1 MSRALG
7 WGVDLCAGS
16 PKASMHLE
24 CGPGVMWTTRNF
36 GEAVPGVQTPL
47 GLTFWVDTSEVTLV
61 RTTADI
67 GAVARRRAVPSTR
80 VEERFM
86 AQFYGRMAGN
96 INRFRDLAD
105 RMPGSSGD
113 AFEEQIFGKVRS
125 GGTNHP
131 RRARYPITAVK
142 MPWAAWRTARA
153 QRRDRVSA
161 QAWWAAAVA
170 DPPTDLASA
179 RALFDGACLRFQ
191 KVVGQHGLVTML
203 AQGCYEQVAILARA
217 AGMPGAEAELITGYG
232 GLEETLL
239 LSELWKV
246 ARGGG
251 SLDGFVARHGY
262 HGPYSGDLSL
272 PSWREDSREVSAL
285 LSAYRSLPPEEQP
298 ELRQQRQTESRLI
311 MERRLLGALPAWRR
325 PLARAVLTAAS
336 RFVPLREIGKTAYI
350 MALDVARLAA
360 RIAGEEMAS
369 AGLVDD
375 VSDVFYLTRAELAAA
390 LPDDIRTVIAERRAF
405 HEHCRTLRL
414 PDYWDGAPEPLPL
427 RDAEADRSAQL
438 AEPESA
444 TRGTGMRNSPTR
456 EAQLA
461 GVVLQ
466 GIGVSPGVV
475 TGVVRVVDGRDE
487 PDAESLQ
494 PGEILVCETTNP
506 SWVTLF
512 LVSGAMVIDIG
523 GVISHGAI
531 AARELGI
538 PCVINTRDGTR
549 RLRTGDVVRVD
560 GSSGSVEVLQR
571 AEREVSA

>member
-1 MSRALG
+1 
-7 WGVDLCAGS
+7 
-16 PKASMHLE
+16 
-24 CGPGVMWTTRNF
+24 MWTTRNF

-67 GAVARRRAVPSTR
+67 GAVARSRARPSTR

-113 AFEEQIFGKVRS
+113 AFEEQIFGMVRS

-153 QRRDRVSA
+153 QRRDRVEM
-161 QAWWAAAVA
+161 QTWWAASVA
-170 DPPTDLASA
+170 APPTDLASA
-179 RALFDGACLRFQ
+179 RALFDDACLRFQ

-217 AGMPGAEAELITGYG
+217 AGIPGAEAELITGYG

-246 ARGGG
+246 AREGG

-285 LSAYRSLPPEEQP
+285 LAAYRELPATEQP
-298 ELRQQRQTESRLI
+298 ELRQQRQTESRLT
-311 MERRLLGALPAWRR
+311 MERRLLDALPFWRR
-325 PLARAVLTAAS
+325 PLARAVLTAAA

-360 RIAGEEMAS
+360 RIAGAEMA
-369 AGLVDD
+369 ATGLVADGG
-375 VSDVFYLTRAELAAA
+375 DVFYLTRAELAAA
-390 LPDDIRTVIAERRAF
+390 LPDDIRAVIAERRAF

-414 PDYWDGAPEPLPL
+414 PDYWDGSPEPLPIA
-427 RDAEADRSAQL
+427 DAGPDE
-438 AEPESA
+438 
-444 TRGTGMRNSPTR
+444 
-456 EAQLA
+456 
-461 GVVLQ
+461 GVMLQ
-466 GIGVSPGVV
+466 GIGVAPGVV
-475 TGVVRVVDGRDE
+475 TGTVRVVDGHDE
-487 PDAESLQ
+487 PEAESLQ

-512 LVSGAMVIDIG
+512 LVADAMVIDIG

-571 AEREVSA
+571 AEACVSERQGND

>member
-1 MSRALG
+1 MKRLG
-7 WGVDLCAGS
+7 WGVDLCTGS
-16 PKASMHLE
+16 AEASMHLE

-142 MPWAAWRTARA
+142 MPWAAWRTALA
-153 QRRDRVSA
+153 QRRDRVEA
-161 QAWWAAAVA
+161 EAWWAASVA
-170 DPPTDLASA
+170 TPPTDLGSA
-179 RALFDGACLRFQ
+179 RALFDEACLRFQ
-191 KVVGQHGLVTML
+191 KIVGQHGLITML
-203 AQGCYEQVAILARA
+203 AQGCYEQVAILART

-239 LSELWKV
+239 LAELWQV
-246 ARGGG
+246 AREGG

-272 PSWREDSREVSAL
+272 PSWREDAREVSAL
-285 LSAYRSLPPEEQP
+285 LAAYRALPPSERP
-298 ELRQQRQTESRLI
+298 ELRQQRQIQSRLV
-311 MERRLLGALPAWRR
+311 MERRLLAALPAWRR

-360 RIAGEEMAS
+360 RVAGAQLAA
-369 AGLVDD
+369 AGVVDD
-375 VSDVFYLTRAELAAA
+375 ETDVFYLTRAELAAA
-390 LPDDIRTVIAERRAF
+390 LPGDTRAVIAERRAF

-414 PDYWDGAPEPLPL
+414 PDYWDGAPEPLPI
-427 RDAEADRSAQL
+427 EEPETDRSAQL
-438 AEPESA
+438 AAPECA
-444 TRGTGMRNSPTR
+444 TRRTGMRDSPTR
-456 EAQLA
+456 GARLA
-461 GVVLQ
+461 GGVVQ
-466 GIGVSPGVV
+466 GIGVAPGVV
-475 TGVVRVVDGRDE
+475 TGTVRVVGHHDDD
-487 PDAESLQ
+487 PLQ

-512 LVSGAMVIDIG
+512 LVAGAMVIDIG

-560 GSSGSVEVLQR
+560 GSSGCVEVLQR
-571 AEREVSA
+571 AAMTDTEVPA

>member
-1 MSRALG
+1 MKRLG
-7 WGVDLCAGS
+7 WGVDLCTGS

-67 GAVARRRAVPSTR
+67 GAVSRRRAVPSKR

-153 QRRDRVSA
+153 QRRDRVA
-161 QAWWAAAVA
+161 TEAWWSAAVA
-170 DPPTDLASA
+170 SPPADLAAA
-179 RALFDGACLRFQ
+179 RALFDDACLRFQ
-191 KVVGQHGLVTML
+191 RVVGRHGLITML
-203 AQGCYEQVAILARA
+203 AQGCYEQVAILASA

-239 LSELWKV
+239 LTELWKV
-246 ARGGG
+246 AREGG
-251 SLDGFVARHGY
+251 SLDGFVNRHGY

-285 LSAYRSLPPEEQP
+285 LHAYRSLPPSERP
-298 ELRQQRQTESRLI
+298 ELRQQRQTESRLV
-311 MERRLLGALPAWRR
+311 MEQRLLSALPSWRR

-360 RIAGEEMAS
+360 RIAGREMAA
-369 AGLVDD
+369 AGVVADET
-375 VSDVFYLTRAELAAA
+375 DVFYLTRSELAAA
-390 LPDDIRTVIAERRAF
+390 LPDDIRAVIAERRAF

-414 PDYWDGAPEPLPL
+414 PDYWDGAPEPLPVEEL
-427 RDAEADRSAQL
+427 ETDRSAQL
-438 AEPESA
+438 AEPDSA
-444 TRGTGMRNSPTR
+444 TRRTGMRDSPAGG
-456 EAQLA
+456 AQLA
-461 GVVLQ
+461 GVVLR
-466 GIGVSPGVV
+466 GIGVAPGVV
-475 TGVVRVVDGRDE
+475 TGAVRVVGHHDDE
-487 PDAESLQ
+487 PLE

-512 LVSGAMVIDIG
+512 LVAGAMVIDIG

-560 GSSGSVEVLQR
+560 GSSGSVEVLRR
-571 AEREVSA
+571 AEVPA